1 VRILAVATAVGCLAG
16 CTSMNIY
23 QGADAATLSTVCG
36 AEVRNEATGIAYTS
50 YTTIFQIDGSFTGSG
65 HGCPA
70 LYVYRIR
77 PGSRSIKLAVNFDN
91 PNDKFLTYGIVEA
104 AAELSP
110 GKNYQIQTY
119 YSSGSIGVRFV
130 ETDSR
135 SVAGSGQTAK
145 IERSSKANAAV
156 TALPL
161 IVN

>member
-1 VRILAVATAVGCLAG
+1 MRILAVATAIVCLAG
-16 CTSMNIY
+16 CTSVNIY
-23 QGADAATLSTVCG
+23 QGADAATVSTVCG
-36 AEVRNEATGIAYTS
+36 AEVRNEATGVAYAS

-91 PNDKFLTYGIVEA
+91 PNDKFLIYGIVEV

-119 YSSGSIGVRFV
+119 YSSGTFGVRFI
-130 ETDSR
+130 ENASR
-135 SVAGSGQTAK
+135 AIAGSGQTAK
-145 IERSSKANAAV
+145 IERSSKANAAT
-156 TALPL
+156 TALPFRS
-161 IVN
+161 N